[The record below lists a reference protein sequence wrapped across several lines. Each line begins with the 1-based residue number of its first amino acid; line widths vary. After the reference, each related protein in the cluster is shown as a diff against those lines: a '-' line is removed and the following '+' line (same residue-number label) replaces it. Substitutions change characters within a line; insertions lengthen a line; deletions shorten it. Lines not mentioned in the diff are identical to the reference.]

1 MKMTIKLVPWHEW
14 DAANYARML
23 RHVDFRYLED
33 TYLQYRDD
41 SLAKIHLCNVLR
53 DEKERGD
60 LYRAVM
66 VEDELVG
73 EVQVVSQEGVHSI
86 DACLGCLLMKEYT
99 GRGIG
104 YEASRQI
111 IGMAFAKNAFERLS
125 ANVYSPNKA
134 SIGMLEKL
142 GFSREVTL
150 RHGVYK
156 DGHTYDVHR
165 YGLLREEVGAYSRVS
180 PADNI
185 N

>member
-1 MKMTIKLVPWHEW
+1 MTINLATWHEW

-33 TYLQYRDD
+33 TYLQYRDET
-41 SLAKIHLCNVLR
+41 LAKTHLCSVLR
-53 DEKERGD
+53 DERERGD

-66 VEDELVG
+66 VEGELVG

-86 DACLGCLLMKEYT
+86 DACLGCLLMEEYT
-99 GRGIG
+99 GRGVG

-111 IGMAFAKNAFERLS
+111 ISMAFAKNAYQRIS
-125 ANVYSPNKA
+125 ANVYAPNKA

-142 GFSREVTL
+142 GFTREVTL

-156 DGHTYDVHR
+156 DGHAYDVHR
-165 YGLLREEVGAYSRVS
+165 YGLLREEVRF
-180 PADNI
+180 
-185 N
+185 

>member
-1 MKMTIKLVPWHEW
+1 MTIQLVPWHEW
-14 DAANYARML
+14 DAASYARML

-33 TYLQYRDD
+33 TYLLYRDEAA
-41 SLAKIHLCNVLR
+41 AKIHLCSILR

-66 VEDELVG
+66 VEGELVG

-111 IGMAFAKNAFERLS
+111 IDMAFAKNAYERL
-125 ANVYSPNKA
+125 
-134 SIGMLEKL
+134 
-142 GFSREVTL
+142 
-150 RHGVYK
+150 
-156 DGHTYDVHR
+156 
-165 YGLLREEVGAYSRVS
+165 
-180 PADNI
+180 
-185 N
+185 